1 MEQSVS
7 LSALPEYERRFR
19 SAFEHA
25 AIGMAIVDRSGAYV
39 FVNQAFCRI
48 SGYQDHEL
56 YGMTFTATLHPEEG
70 AMRLDVFQKI
80 LAGELGSCV
89 NERRFIRKNGG
100 VAWVRM
106 SLAVPGDEIRPT
118 HFITLVEDITERKE
132 IEEARRASEER
143 FRIAAENASDLINE
157 SDHPCLGDWP
167 VPLSLE
173 AWKNI
178 IHPQDVERVL
188 PL

>member
-80 LAGELGSCV
+80 LAGELGSRV

>member
-1 MEQSVS
+1 VEQSVS

-70 AMRLDVFQKI
+70 AMRLDVSRRSWR
-80 LAGELGSCV
+80 ANREAASTNGASSARTAASPGS
-89 NERRFIRKNGG
+89 G
-100 VAWVRM
+100 
-106 SLAVPGDEIRPT
+106 
-118 HFITLVEDITERKE
+118 
-132 IEEARRASEER
+132 
-143 FRIAAENASDLINE
+143 
-157 SDHPCLGDWP
+157 
-167 VPLSLE
+167 
-173 AWKNI
+173 
-178 IHPQDVERVL
+178 
-188 PL
+188 